1 MWNETGVKR
10 RCLKRG
16 SCGTREMNEREMWK
30 EEGDVER
37 EAGVD
42 GGLSA
47 RRFSWTVQKG
57 AM

>member
-16 SCGTREMNEREMWK
+16 SCGTSEMNEREMWK
-30 EEGDVER
+30 EGDVER

-57 AM
+57 DM

>member
-1 MWNETGVKR
+1 MWKEAGVKR
-10 RCLKRG
+10 RCVKRG
-16 SCGTREMNEREMWK
+16 RCGTSEMNEREMCK
-30 EEGDVER
+30 EGDVER

-47 RRFSWTVQKG
+47 RRLSSTVQKG

>member
-1 MWNETGVKR
+1 MKRVKR

-16 SCGTREMNEREMWK
+16 SCGTSEMKEREMWK
-30 EEGDVER
+30 GGDVER

-47 RRFSWTVQKG
+47 RRFS
-57 AM
+57 

>member
-1 MWNETGVKR
+1 
-10 RCLKRG
+10 
-16 SCGTREMNEREMWK
+16 MNEREMWK

-42 GGLSA
+42 GGSSA